1 MIETFLLICTVLFVL
16 AELFTIYDAAKN
28 KKYARIIQNVILIGI
43 AVLLIVFNQNLQY
56 PVYPFI
62 LVFFMITLIGHTVFG
77 QSLNLYHRSKIFDR
91 YLHCFGAFTF
101 SLLFYSILQ
110 NIWGPIQGGKG
121 YTALLIA
128 AMGITLGTL
137 FEILEFMIDTVLKS
151 PKPLKHQHGLADTD
165 MDLISNTLGAI
176 LAGTLSVYLFI

>member
-1 MIETFLLICTVLFVL
+1 MTETFLLICNVLFVL

-28 KKYARIIQNVILIGI
+28 KKYALIIQNVILIGI
-43 AVLLIVFNQNLQY
+43 PVLLIVLNQKLQY
-56 PVYPFI
+56 PIYPFI
-62 LVFFMITLIGHTVFG
+62 LLFFMITLIGHTVLG

-101 SLLFYSILQ
+101 SLLSYSILQ

-128 AMGITLGTL
+128 AIGISLGTL
-137 FEILEFMIDTVLKS
+137 FEILEFIIDTVLKS
-151 PKPLKHQHGLADTD
+151 PKPLMHQHGLADTD

-176 LAGTLSVYLFI
+176 LAGIISVYLFK